1 MPGGVGIQHRV
12 HGGGDGA
19 RVAEHQDEQE
29 LRERPLLAAEPQ
41 PSIGQSAGRSFP
53 LQKPASGSSSHPATS
68 HDAARDTQ
76 LLGRLTGLF
85 FLLTYATSIPPVVA
99 LYVPA
104 LIDPAFVLGGPFDTG
119 VSWGVVLELLLIAA
133 NIATALTL
141 YPVLKRR
148 FPVLSLA
155 FIASRIM
162 ESCFIAVGIVAVLAL
177 VSMRTGAAGA
187 DEGALLVV
195 GQALVAIHDWTF
207 KMGPGIVVGVG
218 NGIILGYMMWKTRL
232 VPRYL
237 SALGLVGGPAL
248 LASST
253 AVLLGYTEFGSVLQS
268 LAVAPEFFWELFL
281 GIWLLAWGF
290 SPKAVA
296 DLDARQS

>member
-1 MPGGVGIQHRV
+1 MTTITTPAPAVETFTANV
-12 HGGGDGA
+12 PKA
-19 RVAEHQDEQE
+19 V
-29 LRERPLLAAEPQ
+29 
-41 PSIGQSAGRSFP
+41 SGRS
-53 LQKPASGSSSHPATS
+53 
-68 HDAARDTQ
+68 AAKDTQ

-85 FLLTYATSIPPVVA
+85 FLLTYATSIPPVLT

-104 LIDPAFVLGGPFDTG
+104 LSDPAFVLGGPFDAG
-119 VSWGVVLELLLIAA
+119 VSWGAILELLLILT

-155 FIASRIM
+155 FVAARLM
-162 ESCFIAVGIVAVLAL
+162 ESAFIAIGIVAVLAL
-177 VSMRTGAAGA
+177 STLRMQASGA
-187 DEGALLVV
+187 DQDALMVV

-207 KMGPGIVVGVG
+207 KMGPGVVVGVG

-232 VPRYL
+232 VPRFL

-253 AVLLGYTEFGSVLQS
+253 AVLFGYTEVGSTLQS
-268 LAVAPEFFWELFL
+268 LCVAPEFFWELFL
-281 GIWLLAWGF
+281 GIWLLVRGF
-290 SPKAVA
+290 NPRAVA
-296 DLDARQS
+296 GLDARQS